1 MKVLRIDV
9 RKYGVYGAMDNFDLV
24 SLMAPGLR
32 VGLCQS
38 VATLMSAL
46 WLELLLVRRRKP
58 WVIV

>member
-1 MKVLRIDV
+1 
-9 RKYGVYGAMDNFDLV
+9 MDNFDLV

-32 VGLCQS
+32 VALCQS
-38 VATLMSAL
+38 AATLMSAL